1 MNQARYRNIPEFVNI
16 EITTACDLR
25 CPQCY
30 NSSVPKEMD
39 RNTLMNYLNE
49 IAAMGIKAIGLTGG
63 EPLLC
68 SYLDDIIERIS
79 QLGMGAIMVTSGSGL
94 SNIRLEQLIGVGLK
108 QIILSLNGST
118 REVHERSRNGYQVAL
133 SALELLS
140 ESSVPF
146 SINWVPRKDNVDDF
160 PELIKLANRY
170 GAGKISVLRLKPA
183 SKSEKDQVLD
193 KAELLRLAEY
203 IKSNRNLK
211 TEISVS
217 ECYSILRNLVYD
229 KQENAAKTGCRAGRK
244 YMVIDV
250 DGYFRPCRIM
260 KYKEKQD
267 SIYDYWHNAKILEKL
282 RSVEDYIEEPCGNC
296 ARLEQCRTCRVICN
310 ENYGGFYSGEKDCP
324 LFIPSL
330 VSNDK

>member
-49 IAAMGIKAIGLTGG
+49 IAAMGTKAIGLTGG

-68 SYLDDIIERIS
+68 SYIEDIIERITH
-79 QLGMGAIMVTSGSGL
+79 LGMGAIMVTSGSGL
-94 SNIRLEQLIGVGLK
+94 SKIRLEQLIDKGLR

-118 REVHERSRNGYQVAL
+118 REVHERSRNGYQLAIN
-133 SALELLS
+133 AIELFS
-140 ESSVPF
+140 DSSIPF

-160 PELIKLANRY
+160 PELLKLAERY
-170 GAGKISVLRLKPA
+170 GAGKISILRLKPA
-183 SKSEKDQVLD
+183 SESEKDQVLD
-193 KAELLRLAEY
+193 KADLLRLAEY
-203 IKSNRNLK
+203 IKANRNLK
-211 TEISVS
+211 IKISVS

-229 KQENAAKTGCRAGRK
+229 MEDNATKTGCRAGRN

-250 DGYFRPCRIM
+250 DGYLRPCRIM
-260 KYKEKQD
+260 KYKEKND

-282 RSVEDYIEEPCGNC
+282 RSVEDYIEEPCKDC

-310 ENYGGFYSGEKDCP
+310 EYYGGFYSGEKDCP
-324 LFIPSL
+324 LYLRKSM
-330 VSNDK
+330 